1 MAIADDISVAINGD
15 IRYTGSTANY
25 TVLELHQ
32 FLSDI
37 GDDANPVTANDLYDI
52 SIKTASDRST
62 DTFITLL
69 DHTATSGP
77 VFNIDDTLSQHLY
90 AGSIVQKGGD
100 EIYDGIVNYGV
111 AGIYIDVIQDGAV
124 LTNFWTTGLN
134 ADAAQGISHQFM
146 LKVRT
151 AGADIDGRRLLG
163 TTREFG
169 KTYSEFSINGTKRGE
184 NVLAL
189 TNSDDLN
196 NATAVGTVAGWTT
209 ITNTTEGYVGID
221 VDADTVDEFY
231 YSEWNTDQPTRSIND
246 FYERMKWLTRRGTSS
261 SLYGL
266 NGALFR
272 GITHEIVVDTPTGTF
287 AGAEELTW
295 GSGAT
300 AGTGQLLAINSPT
313 AATKLWM
320 QLLTGVLPTDG
331 LTLTGTTSSAT
342 VDVNVTITQ
351 RPLSPVFVGSSTGTS
366 IVGGYGVGIEAADLV
381 VADKVFDLDNAQVS
395 PPNNVTFTVGGLVS
409 GEDRVLVGP
418 ASGNDFDYTQLALN
432 TTLSGATET
441 AIVCTA
447 SIPSDTPA
455 SGTVRIQTDAGV
467 WRRVAYT
474 SYTGSTFTIPSTDF
488 TGSNVTTAGNNLY
501 ISYIDKLAAA
511 TSEGFTTIY
520 SSDRNLYIRVRDG
533 GTAGDTIPIKT
544 FQTTGTLTNA
554 GGSATAI
561 RTSDA

>member
-37 GDDANPVTANDLYDI
+37 GDDANPVTTDDLYDI

-77 VFNIDDTLSQHLY
+77 VFNIDDTLAQHLY

>member
-77 VFNIDDTLSQHLY
+77 VFNIDDTLAQHLY